1 MDGGPHSVVRG
12 QISRNS
18 LNPIW
23 IWISRDLLPREA
35 KSYSDAI
42 NRALGAE
49 EHANALAHVESF
61 HEIALA
67 RIRNALAS
75 QENKNRVR
83 DRLAMYMGQPRTMA
97 DLHEIVTVLTIRHP
111 LAAVAGKLPQHIEA
125 LCGDDLATAIR
136 SLDEAGPLPGDALI
150 YALLIVMRRLTE
162 PWQLVRIAAAAA
174 TRKSEAANAPYR
186 LAIMLVVAEME
197 DLLAQ
202 LRGAMKADETA
213 EIGTLIRAMGA
224 ALKGLAAEIDL
235 SAASWA
241 AQKLSAVRNEAHAL
255 LAAEIDGVPVSVKRL
270 LDLPIPSGHAAL
282 VPGDDAVAATEQE
295 ITLVQFVRPF
305 AAALAL
311 GTHVSAALAQIR
323 AGVERAIASLLKGL
337 RNALDGARKFCLLQI
352 SHAIRIAARLFGK
365 QYASTLVAATERAID
380 EERRAA

>member
-1 MDGGPHSVVRG
+1 MAAPADNREQLREYLRCLSSEKQAELLTSIERAVLRGEEVADVDLILTELRRIIRNSLVKAERAGSPSRLFFDPITPFLVDGGPHSVVRG

-35 KSYSDAI
+35 KSYSDAV

-83 DRLAMYMGQPRTMA
+83 DRLAMYMGQPRAMA

-111 LAAVAGKLPQHIEA
+111 LAAVASKLPQHIEA

-174 TRKSEAANAPYR
+174 TRKSGAANAPYR

-202 LRGAMKADETA
+202 LRAALKADETA
-213 EIGTLIRAMGA
+213 EI
-224 ALKGLAAEIDL
+224 
-235 SAASWA
+235 
-241 AQKLSAVRNEAHAL
+241 
-255 LAAEIDGVPVSVKRL
+255 
-270 LDLPIPSGHAAL
+270 
-282 VPGDDAVAATEQE
+282 
-295 ITLVQFVRPF
+295 
-305 AAALAL
+305 
-311 GTHVSAALAQIR
+311 
-323 AGVERAIASLLKGL
+323 
-337 RNALDGARKFCLLQI
+337 AR
-352 SHAIRIAARLFGK
+352 
-365 QYASTLVAATERAID
+365 
-380 EERRAA
+380 